1 MSITNVNIE
10 LLHWVILYVIYSQF
24 MKSPSITVTSVKI
37 ELLTRVILQVTY
49 TQYGVECGCN
59 YFNFRPLYKSTKIN
73 SKYPCLFVKSVLN
86 GKDLYIYI
94 LKIIF

>member
-1 MSITNVNIE
+1 MYE
-10 LLHWVILYVIYSQF
+10 CSQCDYETTW
-24 MKSPSITVTSVKI
+24 KDT
-37 ELLTRVILQVTY
+37 LTRYIKS

-86 GKDLYIYI
+86 GKDLYIYV